1 MAFNWY
7 SYGQDKAVVGM
18 KADSTVD
25 VIDSFVAEGAIPA
38 GAVVERGTDPAKQ
51 VKASV
56 TAANVIGVAIFEN
69 KVEETPLYPD
79 KYAVPVMT
87 FGDVYVQVGAAVTA
101 GTPAYI
107 DASGNFTDST
117 GTAVAGMT
125 YMTSAEAEGLAVVR
139 IRK

>member
-7 SYGQDKAVVGM
+7 SYGQPIGVAGM

-25 VIDSFVAEGAIPA
+25 VIDSFAAEGAIKA

-87 FGDVYVQVGAAVTA
+87 FGDVYVEVADAVTA
-101 GTPAYI
+101 GTAVKLSPAGAI
-107 DASGNFTDST
+107 GAT
-117 GTAVAGMT
+117 GTAIDGMT
-125 YMTSAEAEGLAVVR
+125 FMTSAEAGGLAVVR

>member
-7 SYGQDKAVVGM
+7 SYGQDKGLAGM

-25 VIDSFVAEGAIPA
+25 VIDSFAAEGAIGVGKA
-38 GAVVERGTDPAKQ
+38 VERGTDPARQ

-87 FGDVYVQVGAAVTA
+87 FGDVYVKVNAAVTA
-101 GTPAYI
+101 GSPAYI
-107 DASGNFTDST
+107 DASGNFTGST
-117 GTAVAGMT
+117 GTAVDGMT